1 MRIVTD
7 SSCDLPD
14 DILAEYDIEVVPLK
28 LYFEGD
34 GMYEDGVTLSKK
46 QFCEKMD
53 RSRNLPQTAGPDPQH
68 FINAF
73 ERAIRDAGEAI
84 YIGLSSQLSVTFQN
98 GMIARDMMETDK
110 VHLVDSAT
118 ASSGVGVLAVRA
130 AELVKEK
137 LDTETVL
144 KKINAYRDSIVTLCT
159 FDRLENLVKSGR
171 ASKAQD
177 LLGNLLDIKL
187 IVRSEN
193 GQIKMLEKVRG
204 RHRSLD
210 RMATLLGQLAK
221 FSLSGSIVG
230 ISHLDCLQD
239 AEYLRQRIEQLYQP
253 VKTLLTD
260 MGASMGTHG
269 GRGAIVVAVCP

>member
-1 MRIVTD
+1 MKIVTD

-14 DILAEYDIEVVPLK
+14 DILAGYDIEVVPLK

-34 GMYEDGVTLSKK
+34 GTYEDGVTLSKQ
-46 QFCEKMD
+46 QFREKMYH
-53 RSRNLPQTAGPDPQH
+53 SRDLPQTAGPDPQH
-68 FINAF
+68 FIDAF
-73 ERAIRDAGEAI
+73 EKAVKEAGAAI

-98 GMIARDMMETDK
+98 GLIARDMMGTDK
-110 VHLVDSAT
+110 VTLLDSAT
-118 ASSGVGVLAVRA
+118 ASIGVGVLAMRA
-130 AELVKEK
+130 AELVKQK
-137 LDTETVL
+137 VDTDVVI
-144 KKINAYRDSIVTLCT
+144 KKINACRDSMVTLCT

-171 ASKAQD
+171 ANKAQE
-177 LLGNLLDIKL
+177 LLGNLLDVKL
-187 IVRSEN
+187 IVHSDN

-221 FSLSGSIVG
+221 FSLKDCMIG
-230 ISHLDCLQD
+230 ISHLDCVQD
-239 AEYLRQRIEQLYQP
+239 AEYLRQRVEQMYQP

-269 GRGAIVVAVCP
+269 GRGAIVIAACP